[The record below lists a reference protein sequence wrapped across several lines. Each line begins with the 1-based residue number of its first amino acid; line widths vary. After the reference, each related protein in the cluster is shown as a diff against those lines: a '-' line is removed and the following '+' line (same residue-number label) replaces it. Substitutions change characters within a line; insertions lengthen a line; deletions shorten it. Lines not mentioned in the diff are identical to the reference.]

1 MSYIFFLKYQK
12 KMSTLGIYPK
22 NFLGKYTSRA
32 KNFECFYCHLV
43 SPKNYFIEC
52 QHCIC
57 QKCIQFKRYCSICHD
72 KMIRLNGDNPTA
84 FQFIVTEKMINTY
97 LMKCIFKPCIWT
109 GMYHDFIHGHYD
121 ECQFKQGNKLMK
133 EYFEEF
139 EKEEINRK
147 CKSELKV
154 AKRNNKNKNKF
165 FLYDNYSDDDVN
177 SSSSYELESFDK
189 KSEKDDKINNK
200 KNIYNN
206 YNYNNYNNIYNKNYY
221 NDNSKYNNN
230 NENFIHLK
238 DDSESD
244 NKNENEENHEIEE
257 IEDDEKEEENES
269 ENKEEEEEEENEIEE
284 IENEN
289 IEEEEEEEEDE
300 KEEEENYDQI
310 EEISDEKDN
319 VIVHI
324 KDDDNSNDIEEIN
337 ESDEEKIKQGNKINS
352 LLNKKRIYNRNDYDY
367 WNENQ
372 NMNFTYVN
380 GSYPRNNG
388 YIYNFKNKKFKL

>member
-1 MSYIFFLKYQK
+1 
-12 KMSTLGIYPK
+12 MSTLGIYPK

-32 KNFECFYCHLV
+32 INFECFNCHLV

-200 KNIYNN
+200 EKIYNN
-206 YNYNNYNNIYNKNYY
+206 YNYNIYNKNYY
-221 NDNSKYNNN
+221 NDNSKYNNNN

-269 ENKEEEEEEENEIEE
+269 ENIEEEEEEENEIEE

-300 KEEEENYDQI
+300 KEEEENYEQI

-372 NMNFTYVN
+372 NMNFTYFK
-380 GSYPRNNG
+380 GSYPRNKG

>member
-32 KNFECFYCHLV
+32 INFECFNCHLV

-200 KNIYNN
+200 EKIYNN
-206 YNYNNYNNIYNKNYY
+206 YNYNNIYNKNYY

-269 ENKEEEEEEENEIEE
+269 ENIEEEEEEENEIEE

-300 KEEEENYDQI
+300 KEEEENYEQI

-372 NMNFTYVN
+372 NMNFTYFN

>member
-206 YNYNNYNNIYNKNYY
+206 YNYNNIYNKNYY

-230 NENFIHLK
+230 NENFIYLK

-269 ENKEEEEEEENEIEE
+269 ENREEEEEEENEIEE

-300 KEEEENYDQI
+300 KEEEENYEQI

>member
-32 KNFECFYCHLV
+32 KNFECFNCHLV

-200 KNIYNN
+200 EKIYNN
-206 YNYNNYNNIYNKNYY
+206 HNYNNIYNKNYY

-230 NENFIHLK
+230 NENFIYLK

-269 ENKEEEEEEENEIEE
+269 ENREEEEEEENEIEE

-372 NMNFTYVN
+372 NMNFTYFN

>member
-200 KNIYNN
+200 EKIYNN
-206 YNYNNYNNIYNKNYY
+206 YNYNNIYNKNYY

-230 NENFIHLK
+230 NENFIYLK

-269 ENKEEEEEEENEIEE
+269 ENREEEEEEENEIEE

-300 KEEEENYDQI
+300 KEEEENYEQI

-372 NMNFTYVN
+372 NMNFTYFN

>member
-1 MSYIFFLKYQK
+1 
-12 KMSTLGIYPK
+12 MSTLGIYPK

-165 FLYDNYSDDDVN
+165 FLYDNYSDDYVN
-177 SSSSYELESFDK
+177 SS
-189 KSEKDDKINNK
+189 
-200 KNIYNN
+200 
-206 YNYNNYNNIYNKNYY
+206 
-221 NDNSKYNNN
+221 
-230 NENFIHLK
+230 
-238 DDSESD
+238 
-244 NKNENEENHEIEE
+244 
-257 IEDDEKEEENES
+257 
-269 ENKEEEEEEENEIEE
+269 
-284 IENEN
+284 
-289 IEEEEEEEEDE
+289 
-300 KEEEENYDQI
+300 
-310 EEISDEKDN
+310 
-319 VIVHI
+319 
-324 KDDDNSNDIEEIN
+324 
-337 ESDEEKIKQGNKINS
+337 
-352 LLNKKRIYNRNDYDY
+352 
-367 WNENQ
+367 
-372 NMNFTYVN
+372 
-380 GSYPRNNG
+380 
-388 YIYNFKNKKFKL
+388 

>member
-1 MSYIFFLKYQK
+1 
-12 KMSTLGIYPK
+12 MSTLGIYPK

-32 KNFECFYCHLV
+32 KNFECFNCHLV

-200 KNIYNN
+200 EKIYNN
-206 YNYNNYNNIYNKNYY
+206 HNYNNIYNKNYY

-230 NENFIHLK
+230 NENFIYLK

-300 KEEEENYDQI
+300 KEEEENYEQI

-372 NMNFTYVN
+372 NMNFTYFN

>member
-32 KNFECFYCHLV
+32 INFECFNCHLV

-200 KNIYNN
+200 EKIYNN
-206 YNYNNYNNIYNKNYY
+206 HNYNNIYNKNYY

-230 NENFIHLK
+230 NENFIYLK

-269 ENKEEEEEEENEIEE
+269 ENREEEEEEENEIEE

-372 NMNFTYVN
+372 NMNFTYFN

>member
-200 KNIYNN
+200 EKIYNN
-206 YNYNNYNNIYNKNYY
+206 HNYNNIYNKNYY

-230 NENFIHLK
+230 NENFIYLK

-269 ENKEEEEEEENEIEE
+269 ENREEEEEEENEIEE

-300 KEEEENYDQI
+300 KEEEENYEQI

-372 NMNFTYVN
+372 NMNFTYFN

>member
-200 KNIYNN
+200 EKIYNN
-206 YNYNNYNNIYNKNYY
+206 YNYNNIYNKNYY

-269 ENKEEEEEEENEIEE
+269 ENREEEEEEENEIEE

-300 KEEEENYDQI
+300 KEEEENYEQI